1 MSTYKV
7 KTGSDQALID
17 LVDVSPQ
24 PTSPGIKPTRRT
36 YAADSS
42 VYDEARYVELEFS
55 NVGNVTNYQALLTQ
69 FGLSASVLDAAV
81 TVYVRDE
88 TFAWVRMNGRA
99 VRPEIGREVQW
110 RRYFPR
116 NVTIL
121 VKDLEAAS

>member
-1 MSTYKV
+1 VTTYRV
-7 KTGSDQALID
+7 KTGHDQALVD

-36 YAADSS
+36 YAADGS

-55 NVGNVTNYQALLTQ
+55 MVPTASDYQTMLAQ

-81 TVYVRDE
+81 TVYVRNE
-88 TFAWVRMNGRA
+88 IYAWVRMNGRA
-99 VRPEIGREVQW
+99 VRPEIGREAQW
-110 RRYFPR
+110 RYMPR